1 MSFIFNYKTKL
12 SESSVYRTSKGA
24 GKHFF
29 TQQSLEHAD
38 SFLIKN
44 CVFTIAN
51 LVFKQDIGIPMGIQ
65 LAPFWAN
72 LFLYFLKSK
81 YVKNV
86 LSLVLPRAYKYHGGI
101 FTDDLCDINNSDEF
115 FKSFKNI
122 YPKESE
128 MTMEHNGIN
137 ALVWSWHHYQRQYFY
152 I

>member
-24 GKHFF
+24 GKHFL
-29 TQQSLEHAD
+29 TQQSLKHAD

-65 LAPFWAN
+65 LAPFCAN

-81 YVKNV
+81 YVKN
-86 LSLVLPRAYKYHGGI
+86 LL
-101 FTDDLCDINNSDEF
+101 
-115 FKSFKNI
+115 
-122 YPKESE
+122 
-128 MTMEHNGIN
+128 
-137 ALVWSWHHYQRQYFY
+137 
-152 I
+152 